1 MTFAVRWWPHLAILS
16 LLASPLV
23 AFAEDHTNPLRRA
36 RLSEPQTLAPTTPTF
51 TAEESEADSLV
62 SPASEPALFTPVTAA
77 GHREQVRQVAGRF
90 SKRLIHAPPQ
100 MISEEIILGEPGTFI
115 SSQEPMPES
124 VEGEIIDAGE
134 VIMETDTG
142 LCEDCGTLDCN
153 QCCMLPCPSIP
164 WHRLEFFSGA
174 TGFIGSA
181 NRGQGA
187 SFGFHQGINM
197 GAPVSPY
204 GASELGMQIGARFVE
219 SNLSGSSFTDNSRN
233 QTFLTAGLFHRVDW
247 GFQGG
252 IVFDY
257 MSDNWNY
264 GIELSQLRGEMSW
277 MCTPHQDLGFQF
289 TTNMKTDTSETLLS
303 GQLDSLTETWES
315 VDLYAFF
322 YRTSFMGDGA
332 SGTIRAGWTGLSTA
346 LLASELQ
353 VPVTD
358 NLALRASYTY
368 LIPNEEDGVSGADD
382 EVWNVAMGIVWYPGC
397 GRARTRNYYQP
408 LLPVADNGSFI
419 SHRP

>member
-1 MTFAVRWWPHLAILS
+1 MG
-16 LLASPLV
+16 
-23 AFAEDHTNPLRRA
+23 FAEDHQNPLRRA
-36 RLSEPQTLAPTTPTF
+36 RPS
-51 TAEESEADSLV
+51 ESEELATGMPALADDETGSQV
-62 SPASEPALFTPVTAA
+62 SPDAEPALFSPITTAT
-77 GHREQVRQVAGRF
+77 HREQVRQVSGRF
-90 SKRLIHAPPQ
+90 PKRLIHAPPQ
-100 MISEEIILGEPGTFI
+100 AISEEIILGEPGIFI
-115 SSQEPMPES
+115 SSQETMTEG

-134 VIMETDTG
+134 VVMDTG
-142 LCEDCGTLDCN
+142 TAFCEDCGTLDCN
-153 QCCMLPCPSIP
+153 QCCLLPCPSIP

-174 TGFIGSA
+174 NGFTGSA
-181 NRGQGA
+181 NRGQGG
-187 SFGFHQGINM
+187 SFGFHQGINL
-197 GAPVSPY
+197 GTPVAAY
-204 GASELGMQIGARFVE
+204 GSGELGMQIGVRFIE
-219 SNLSGSSFTDNSRN
+219 SNLSGSGFTDNSRN

-252 IVFDY
+252 VVFDY

-289 TTNMKTDTSETLLS
+289 TTNMKTDTSDTFLS
-303 GQLDSLTETWES
+303 GQTDPLTETWES
-315 VDLYAFF
+315 VDLYTFF

-353 VPVTD
+353 VPITD
-358 NLALRASYTY
+358 NLALRAGYTY
-368 LIPNEEDGVSGADD
+368 LIPNEEDSVSGADD

>member
-16 LLASPLV
+16 LLASPLA

-36 RLSEPQTLAPTTPTF
+36 RLSKPQTLAPTTPTF

-62 SPASEPALFTPVTAA
+62 SPASEPALFTPVTTA

-124 VEGEIIDAGE
+124 VESEIIDAGE

-174 TGFIGSA
+174 NGFIGSA

>member
-16 LLASPLV
+16 LLASPLA

-90 SKRLIHAPPQ
+90 SKRRIHAPPQ

-115 SSQEPMPES
+115 SSQEPMPEG